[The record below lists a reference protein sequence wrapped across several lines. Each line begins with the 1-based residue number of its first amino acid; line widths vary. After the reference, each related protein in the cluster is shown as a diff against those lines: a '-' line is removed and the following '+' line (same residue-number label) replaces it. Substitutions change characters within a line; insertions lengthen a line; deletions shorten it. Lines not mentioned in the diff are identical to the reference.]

1 MCNYL
6 TDFYLYLAL
15 SACMLTSRYLAPYS
29 PEKEN
34 LKKLQ
39 DFFISTP
46 MSLSHSNSASSLSSL
61 STYSYSPTLPSA
73 STFLNSPSLP
83 FNHNISPANSP
94 YIQENIF
101 SEIYSLLEESVDFI
115 ESYEEHIEYYIAY
128 VNACEFTEDDNIKY
142 YGEELAQTIEKEIMQ
157 GYKKLIRIE
166 DIEKVSIK
174 NTSHPSPDEISKYFT
189 KFEEL
194 KYLIGRGILNIN
206 HIDTI
211 LESIQTEINFNEAK
225 CIKDMS
231 EEPPNELY
239 RSVLEA
245 IFGFALT
252 MTGFTSSMPM
262 EISLFFSSI
271 LLITGILLFAIRV
284 QFSIKIYMAGQ
295 NKETKETVTESFL
308 SMRTPVYLFKN
319 HQAGGNLI
327 KSLQSCQKKY
337 QNRFQKLYQKQ
348 KEHQELLDALNQN
361 NTPIGR
367 SRPRYSNACLPIE
380 VDSKK
385 RATSLPPQRPI
396 VLGTL
401 KRTNSYS
408 NCNTIFE
415 SSHSDCYA

>member
-1 MCNYL
+1 MP
-6 TDFYLYLAL
+6 
-15 SACMLTSRYLAPYS
+15 TSRYLASYS
-29 PEKEN
+29 LEKEN

-46 MSLSHSNSASSLSSL
+46 MSLSHSSSASSLSNL
-61 STYSYSPTLPSA
+61 STYSYSPPLPSA
-73 STFLNSPSLP
+73 STFCNSLSLP
-83 FNHNISPANSP
+83 FNHNISPTSSP
-94 YIQENIF
+94 YNTQDNIF

-115 ESYEEHIEYYIAY
+115 ESYEEHIKNYIAY
-128 VNACEFTEDDNIKY
+128 VNTCEFTEDDNIKY

-157 GYKKLIRIE
+157 GYKKSIRIE

-174 NTSHPSPDEISKYFT
+174 NISHPSPDEISKYFT
-189 KFEEL
+189 EFEEL
-194 KYLIGRGILNIN
+194 KYFIERSILNIK

-211 LESIQTEINFNEAK
+211 LENIQTEINFNEAK

-231 EEPPNELY
+231 EESPNELY

-252 MTGFTSSMPM
+252 MMGFTGSMPM

-308 SMRTPVYLFKN
+308 SMRNPVYLFKN
-319 HQAGGNLI
+319 HKAGDYLI
-327 KSLQSCQKKY
+327 KSLQSCQKKH
-337 QNRFQKLYQKQ
+337 QNRFQKLCQKQ

-367 SRPRYSNACLPIE
+367 SRPRYSNACSPIE
-380 VDSKK
+380 VESKK

-396 VLGTL
+396 FVGTM
-401 KRTNSYS
+401 KRTSSYS
-408 NCNTIFE
+408 NCNTILE
-415 SSHSDCYA
+415 SSHSGCYA